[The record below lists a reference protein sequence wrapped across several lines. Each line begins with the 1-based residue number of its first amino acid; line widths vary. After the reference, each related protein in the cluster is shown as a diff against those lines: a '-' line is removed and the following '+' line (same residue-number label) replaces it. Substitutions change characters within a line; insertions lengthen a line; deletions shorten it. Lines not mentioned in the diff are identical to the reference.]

1 MRDSTY
7 YLIGGIAFL
16 QVSAYMILSGVT
28 QWHGAV
34 AVALT
39 FVAGVMYTAL
49 GIREKLKERA
59 ADPEQPLT
67 AAGDR

>member
-7 YLIGGIAFL
+7 YLIGAIAFL
-16 QVSAYMILSGVT
+16 LVSAYMILSGVT
-28 QWHGAV
+28 QWHGVV

-39 FVAGVMYTAL
+39 FIAGVMFTVR

-59 ADPEQPLT
+59 ADPLQSLT
-67 AAGDR
+67 PAEDS